1 MSTGIYS
8 DINMELEK
16 QTDGDITKN
25 IDLDAVKNSL
35 SNIINTSKGSRRML
49 PEFGSDVQKLL
60 FEPLDEITARRI
72 GENILN
78 SVGMWEDRIEILGLH
93 VHVNEDNNRYDCHLS
108 FTLRG
113 AQIEESI
120 DFILKTL

>member
-1 MSTGIYS
+1 MSIAVYS
-8 DINMELEK
+8 DIDIELEK

-25 IDLDAVKNSL
+25 TDLDAVKNSL
-35 SNIINTSKGSRRML
+35 TNIINTLKGSRRML

-60 FEPLDEITARRI
+60 FEPLDTITARRI
-72 GENILN
+72 GENILDAIK
-78 SVGMWEDRIEILGLH
+78 MWEDRIDIVGFH
-93 VHVNEDNNRYDCHLS
+93 VHANEDDNQYECHLS

-113 AQIEESI
+113 AQIEEAI

>member
-1 MSTGIYS
+1 MSTAVYS
-8 DINMELEK
+8 DIDIELEK

-35 SNIINTSKGSRRML
+35 SNIINTAKGSRRML
-49 PEFGSDVQKLL
+49 PEFGSDVQKML

-78 SVGMWEDRIEILGLH
+78 AIKMWEDRIDIIGFH
-93 VHVNEDNNRYDCHLS
+93 VHADENNNQYDCHLNFILKGS
-108 FTLRG
+108 
-113 AQIEESI
+113 QIEQAI